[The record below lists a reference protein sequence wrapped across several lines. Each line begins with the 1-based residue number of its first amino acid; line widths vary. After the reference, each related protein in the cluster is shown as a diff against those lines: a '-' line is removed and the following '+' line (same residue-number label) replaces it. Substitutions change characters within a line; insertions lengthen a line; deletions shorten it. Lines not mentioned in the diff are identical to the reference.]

1 MDSHG
6 IVIHRTNLPSICA
19 KIHGTEMQMAA
30 EAKPV
35 TNVDQIKF
43 DLCCAARIL
52 YRAGMSAAN
61 AGHIS
66 VRIAPDR
73 MLMNRFGPSFGTL
86 MPRDVLTVDFHGN
99 IVEDH
104 TPQKM
109 ARVNETVELHGIIHR
124 YNPELVCALHTHPP
138 ATVTFSAFRKLPEI
152 YDQESCILAG
162 EVAVV
167 EEDYEGLASSEERL
181 RTTALAVGRHRAVI
195 LPNHGAITTG
205 PNVQIALF
213 LMLLLEGM
221 VARNL
226 SVAAAARATG
236 FTPFPIKLEH
246 AMAAKIGIAKMNAL
260 EPLWADQ
267 LHRLRQTDPELF
279 A

>member
-1 MDSHG
+1 
-6 IVIHRTNLPSICA
+6 
-19 KIHGTEMQMAA
+19 MAA

-35 TNVDQIKF
+35 INVDQNKF

-52 YRAGMSAAN
+52 FRAGMSANN

-66 VRIAPDR
+66 IRIAPDR

-86 MPRDVLTVDFHGN
+86 LPHDILTLDFRGN
-99 IVEDH
+99 IFEDH
-104 TPQKM
+104 TPQKN
-109 ARVNETVELHGIIHR
+109 ARVNETVELHGVIHR

-138 ATVTFSAFRKLPEI
+138 ATVTFSAFRKVPEI
-152 YDQESCILAG
+152 YDQESCLLAG
-162 EVAVV
+162 DVAVV
-167 EEDYEGLASSEERL
+167 EEEYEGLASHEDRL
-181 RTTALAVGRHRAVI
+181 RSTALAVGTHRAVI

-213 LMLLLEGM
+213 TMLLLEGM

-226 SVAAAARATG
+226 SVAGAARATG
-236 FTPFPIKLEH
+236 LTPTPIKMEH
-246 AMAAKIGIAKMNAL
+246 ALAAKAGIAKMNAL

>member
-1 MDSHG
+1 
-6 IVIHRTNLPSICA
+6 
-19 KIHGTEMQMAA
+19 MAA
-30 EAKPV
+30 EAKPLI
-35 TNVDQIKF
+35 NVDQIKF

-86 MPRDVLTVDFHGN
+86 KPQDVLTLDFRGN

-104 TPQKM
+104 TPQKN
-109 ARVNETVELHGIIHR
+109 ARVNETVELHGVIHR
-124 YNPELVCALHTHPP
+124 HNPELVCALHTHPP
-138 ATVTFSAFRKLPEI
+138 ATVTFSAFRKVPEI

-162 EVAVV
+162 DVAVV

-181 RTTALAVGRHRAVI
+181 RTTALAVGKHRAVI

-205 PNVQIALF
+205 HSVQVAMF

-226 SVAAAARATG
+226 SVASAARATG
-236 FTPFPIKLEH
+236 FTPIPIQMQH
-246 AMAAKIGIAKMNAL
+246 ALAAKTGIAKMKAL

-267 LHRLRQTDPELF
+267 LHRLLQTDPELF